1 MVGIG
6 ATDLDFGVEALDVD
20 LGGGQGLLS
29 DRQALADTVDF

>member
-6 ATDLDFGVEALDVD
+6 APDLDFGVEALDVD

-29 DRQALADTVDF
+29 NLQALADAVDF